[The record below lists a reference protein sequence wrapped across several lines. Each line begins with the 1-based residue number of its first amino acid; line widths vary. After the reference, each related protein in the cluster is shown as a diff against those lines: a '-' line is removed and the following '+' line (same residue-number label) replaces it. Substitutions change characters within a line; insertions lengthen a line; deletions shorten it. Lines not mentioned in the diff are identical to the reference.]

1 MLISNFMVIKL
12 CMKRHFLM
20 KDMWSIDL
28 LTILWEKGLR
38 FYIWNLVS
46 INLSIFLIVIFFK
59 WQLVSKCF
67 KLYCE
72 NMDNGWNKQNWQWKY
87 IIKFHP
93 LFIKFPHPYVE
104 VGILIHCPTFWGS
117 WANFMRFFIHD
128 AISSN
133 VFLKEMGASSFNFHH
148 QMLSIPYIFINF
160 ATSFSTFILI
170 DFQPLWNSL
179 QGLN

>member
-1 MLISNFMVIKL
+1 MDETNK
-12 CMKRHFLM
+12 
-20 KDMWSIDL
+20 ID
-28 LTILWEKGLR
+28 
-38 FYIWNLVS
+38 S
-46 INLSIFLIVIFFK
+46 
-59 WQLVSKCF
+59 
-67 KLYCE
+67 E
-72 NMDNGWNKQNWQWKY
+72 NQ

-179 QGLN
+179 QGLNQESVVHLSRFSQFPHVPQVHGVHSPRTSSIVYLPGMHFLHFHPLCNFLSPFPGKRSQITLNFLIALHGGGN

>member
-1 MLISNFMVIKL
+1 MVIKL

-28 LTILWEKGLR
+28 WTILWEKGLR

-93 LFIKFPHPYVE
+93 LFIKFPHPYAE
-104 VGILIHCPTFWGS
+104 VGILFHCPTFFGEVRPTSWDFSSMMQFPQMFFSRKWGQVPS
-117 WANFMRFFIHD
+117 
-128 AISSN
+128 
-133 VFLKEMGASSFNFHH
+133 
-148 QMLSIPYIFINF
+148 IFITKCF
-160 ATSFSTFILI
+160 QFPIFSSILQLPSVPSF
-170 DFQPLWNSL
+170 W
-179 QGLN
+179 